1 MESFVHLHVHSEYS
15 LLDGACRIDRLMQ
28 KVRENGQAAVAL
40 TDHGA
45 LYGAVRFYQAAMEA
59 GIHPVIGC
67 EVYVVKSL
75 AVCRQRSTEPDPYR
89 LVLLCKNNEGYRNL
103 VKLVSEANTDGM
115 FRIPVTDREA
125 LNRYREGLICLCGGR
140 HSLVTKQLLR
150 GEFDEARE
158 TAMQYAQIFGQGD
171 FYLEIQNHNLPED
184 KRILRDITRIAH
196 ECGIPMAATNDAH
209 FLTREDYRVHKLL
222 SCIRTGEV
230 MSDNSR
236 FSVPNDEYCLKST
249 LEMNALFEAYP
260 EALRCTEEIAM
271 RCNVQFTFGV
281 LRLPKFTLQG
291 VSDTTVYFHLL
302 CETGLR
308 QRYGDDPPE
317 GAAERLQHEY
327 EIITRMGYVDYFL
340 IVWDFVNYARKQD
353 IPVGP
358 GRGSGA
364 GSLCAYCLGITNID
378 PLKNG
383 LLFERFLNPER
394 VSMPDF
400 DIDFCIEGRQRVI
413 EYVMKKYG
421 RSHVSQIVAFDTL
434 KARAAVRD
442 TGKALELPYALRNDV
457 GKAIPADPNITIAQ
471 ALEQSAELRRLRD
484 GNRQV
489 RELLEL
495 AQEIEGMPRHTT
507 VHAAGVLISAE
518 PLADIVPIQ
527 RSDDVIVTQYTM
539 TYLEQLGLLKMD
551 FLGLRNLTVIHEAER
566 QIRRRLPSFSMQ
578 TIPEDD
584 AAVFTMLSSGDT
596 SGVFQMESDGVR
608 RVLMQMRPACIA
620 DLTAVIS
627 LYRPGPMDSIP
638 QYLAARADPGKVR
651 YDHPLLEP
659 ILKETFGCIVY
670 QEQVMEICRT
680 LAGYSYGRADLVRR
694 AMAKKKHDVMEKER
708 TVFLYGNDTCP
719 GAVANG
725 VPEETANLIFDRMA
739 AFASYAFNKSHA
751 AAYARVAYET
761 AFLKCRYPY
770 EYMAALLTS
779 VIQNS
784 QKLAEYYADCNA
796 RGIRIL
802 RPDIN
807 TGDSAFTAA
816 GEGIRFGLTA
826 IRGIGKNLADAW
838 IAEREKHG
846 PYRSLQNFLER
857 CADSGVNKRAVEA
870 MIRSGAFDCFG
881 WNRKQMINSYE
892 FMIDALNT
900 RRRSVI
906 SGQLSLFGDSPDG
919 INEPQRI
926 VAPQEPEYPEK
937 VLLEMEKDYTG
948 LFFSGHPLDRL
959 QNGIRLLHIPEIAD
973 IIRMKDGAEVRLFCL
988 ITELRPHI
996 TKKGEKMCYVT
1007 VEDHTGTMECLVFPA
1022 LYQEQGSLLKEWNVL
1037 CISGKVSK
1045 RDGGTELICETLFS
1059 EQQMTDY
1066 IRTKCTLCV
1075 KIDDADAE
1083 KSQQILDLLR
1093 WYAGSMPFCFWLN
1106 RSRKYLYPRLPQG
1119 GVRLSSEMLQRL
1131 EQIVPLSQ
1139 CGLILHRR

>member
-67 EVYVVKSL
+67 EVYVVKS
-75 AVCRQRSTEPDPYR
+75 VPDCRQHNIEPDLHR

-115 FRIPVTDREA
+115 FRHPVTDHDA

-140 HSLVTKQLLR
+140 HSLVTKYILR
-150 GEFDEARE
+150 GDYDAARE
-158 TAMQYAQIFGQGD
+158 TAMLYARIFGPGD
-171 FYLEIQNHNLPED
+171 FYLEIQNHKRPED
-184 KRILRDITRIAH
+184 VMILHGMTKIAKK
-196 ECGIPMAATNDAH
+196 CGFPMAATNDAH

-222 SCIRTGEV
+222 SCIRSGDV
-230 MSDNSR
+230 MSENSR
-236 FSVPNDEYCLKST
+236 NSLPSDEYCLKST
-249 LEMNALFEAYP
+249 LEMNELFEEYP
-260 EALRCTEEIAM
+260 EALRCTEEIAL

-281 LRLPKFTLQG
+281 LRLPKFRLQG
-291 VSDTTVYFHLL
+291 VSDTAAYFRLL
-302 CETGLR
+302 CETGFR
-308 QRYGDDPPE
+308 QRYGDHPPE

-340 IVWDFVNYARKQD
+340 IVWDFVNYARNQD

-413 EYVMKKYG
+413 DYVMKKYG

-442 TGKALELPYALRNDV
+442 TGKALELPYALRSDV

-471 ALEQSAELRRLRD
+471 ALEQSGELRRLRD

-608 RVLMQMRPACIA
+608 RVLMQMRPTCIS

-694 AMAKKKHDVMEKER
+694 AMAKKKHDVMAQER

-761 AFLKCRYPY
+761 AYLKCRYPF

-784 QKLAEYYADCNA
+784 QKLAEYYAACNA

-826 IRGIGKNLADAW
+826 IRGIGKNMADAW
-838 IAEREKHG
+838 IAEREANG
-846 PYRSLQNFLER
+846 PYRSLRDFLER
-857 CADSGVNKRAVEA
+857 VTDGGMNKRAVEA
-870 MIRSGAFDCFG
+870 LIRSGAFDSFE
-881 WNRKQMINSYE
+881 WNRRQMIDSYDY
-892 FMIDALNT
+892 MIEAIT
-900 RRRSVI
+900 ARRRTFV
-906 SGQLSLFGDSPDG
+906 SGQFSLFDDG
-919 INEPQRI
+919 SQENQPFCM
-926 VAPQEPEYPEK
+926 VAPQEPEYSEK
-937 VLLEMEKDYTG
+937 VLLEMEKEYTG
-948 LFFSGHPLDRL
+948 MFFSGHPLDRL

-973 IIRMKDGAEVRLFCL
+973 IIRMKDGTEVRLFCL
-988 ITELRPHI
+988 ITNLRPHI

-1007 VEDHTGTMECLVFPA
+1007 VEDHTGTMQCLVFPA
-1022 LYQEQGSLLKEWNVL
+1022 LYQEQGSLLREWSVL

-1045 RDGGTELICETLFS
+1045 WDGETELFCEALFS

-1066 IRTKCTLCV
+1066 IRNQCTLCV
-1075 KIDDADAE
+1075 KMDDADTE
-1083 KSQQILDLLR
+1083 KSQKILDLLR
-1093 WYAGSMPFCFWLN
+1093 WYAGQMPFCFWLT